1 MKIRIKR
8 EHHRVYLE
16 GSRNCAVHT
25 KWQKIQSGS
34 GYAAIRNKKSS
45 TLYMYV
51 CTPVV
56 HNKIKTTLLCICT
69 PVHVVHNKKKQPY
82 NSTSTTKNLF
92 IFIFDL

>member
-1 MKIRIKR
+1 MMMKIRIKR

-45 TLYMYV
+45 MLYMYV
-51 CTPVV
+51 CVYTRSTQQ
-56 HNKIKTTLLCICT
+56 NKNNFTMYMYTRSTQQKKTTSLQFNI
-69 PVHVVHNKKKQPY
+69 NDKKSFY
-82 NSTSTTKNLF
+82 L
-92 IFIFDL
+92 